1 MVFIIHFDCVPLIHA
16 YYFISAQTEVYFQK
30 NRLSLF
36 TIYISISLLS
46 NMLIKNQ
53 YCLKEHTLFVVTFS
67 AKIWW
72 PIWSTHIPSHSL
84 VCTLNSWLSSWKSKK
99 LIVFHKVY
107 LKLLIL
113 VYKYF
118 PNVFIA
124 ANMSYH

>member
-67 AKIWW
+67 AKI
-72 PIWSTHIPSHSL
+72 
-84 VCTLNSWLSSWKSKK
+84 
-99 LIVFHKVY
+99 
-107 LKLLIL
+107 
-113 VYKYF
+113 
-118 PNVFIA
+118 
-124 ANMSYH
+124 